1 MSKIPRGLPWGAST
15 SIHLKA
21 LKMAIEINEDNLK
34 QGLLGLVLALV
45 EIIVETL
52 KHQAVRRMEGGSL
65 TDEEIERLGRTLKEL
80 DQAVEAIKED
90 YGIKECVRSVR
101 EGLDSSL
108 NGIFTQVPTTL
119 SGETTRKVAA
129 SA

>member
-1 MSKIPRGLPWGAST
+1 
-15 SIHLKA
+15 
-21 LKMAIEINEDNLK
+21 MAIEINEENIK
-34 QGLLGLVLALV
+34 QGVLGLVLALV

-65 TDEEIERLGRTLKEL
+65 TEEEIERLGRTLKEL
-80 DQAVEAIKED
+80 DHAVEAIKVD

-108 NGIFTQVPTTL
+108 NGILTQVPTIMD
-119 SGETTRKVAA
+119 SETVRRE
-129 SA
+129 SAVS

>member
-1 MSKIPRGLPWGAST
+1 
-15 SIHLKA
+15 
-21 LKMAIEINEDNLK
+21 MAIEINEDNVK

-65 TDEEIERLGRTLKEL
+65 TDEEIERLGRTLREL
-80 DQAVEAIKED
+80 DQAVEVIKDD
-90 YGIKECVRSVR
+90 YGVKECVRSVR

-108 NGIFTQVPTTL
+108 NGILTQVPIIMESEMARKKSAV
-119 SGETTRKVAA
+119 SG
-129 SA
+129 

>member
-1 MSKIPRGLPWGAST
+1 
-15 SIHLKA
+15 
-21 LKMAIEINEDNLK
+21 MAIEINEDNIK

-65 TDEEIERLGRTLKEL
+65 TEEEIERLGRTLKEL
-80 DQAVEAIKED
+80 DQAVEAIKDD

-119 SGETTRKVAA
+119 EGETARKVAA
-129 SA
+129 SAR

>member
-1 MSKIPRGLPWGAST
+1 
-15 SIHLKA
+15 
-21 LKMAIEINEDNLK
+21 MAVEINEDNIK

-52 KHQAVRRMEGGSL
+52 KHQAVRRIEGGSL
-65 TDEEIERLGRTLKEL
+65 TDEEVERLGRTLKEL
-80 DQAVEAIKED
+80 DQAVEAIKDD

-108 NGIFTQVPTTL
+108 NGILTQVPAIMESETIRKEPAV
-119 SGETTRKVAA
+119 SG
-129 SA
+129 

>member
-1 MSKIPRGLPWGAST
+1 MSKIPRGLPRRASI
-15 SIHLKA
+15 SIHLKV
-21 LKMAIEINEDNLK
+21 LKMAIEINEDNIK

-65 TDEEIERLGRTLKEL
+65 TDEEVERLGRTLKEL
-80 DQAVEAIKED
+80 DQAVEAIKDD

-108 NGIFTQVPTTL
+108 NGILTQVPVIMA
-119 SGETTRKVAA
+119 SETARKVAA

>member
-1 MSKIPRGLPWGAST
+1 
-15 SIHLKA
+15 
-21 LKMAIEINEDNLK
+21 MAIEINEDNIK

-80 DQAVEAIKED
+80 DQAVEAIKDD

-108 NGIFTQVPTTL
+108 NGILTQVPVIMESETVRKEPAV
-119 SGETTRKVAA
+119 SG
-129 SA
+129 

>member
-1 MSKIPRGLPWGAST
+1 
-15 SIHLKA
+15 
-21 LKMAIEINEDNLK
+21 MAIEINEDNIK

-65 TDEEIERLGRTLKEL
+65 TDEEIERLGGTLKEL
-80 DQAVEAIKED
+80 DRAVEAIKDD

-108 NGIFTQVPTTL
+108 NGILTQVPTIL
-119 SGETTRKVAA
+119 ESETARTDAA
-129 SA
+129 SS